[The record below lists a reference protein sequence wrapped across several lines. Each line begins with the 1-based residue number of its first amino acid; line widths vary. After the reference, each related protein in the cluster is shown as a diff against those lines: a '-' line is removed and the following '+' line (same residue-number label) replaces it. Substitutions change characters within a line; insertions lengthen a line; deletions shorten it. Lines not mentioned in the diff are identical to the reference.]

1 MLYWQLVRDP
11 VVMSADHIENIPYS
25 LALKCRFILVFG
37 AIGAITT
44 SALFLY
50 LVLTDPFANIS
61 FLYALSFAVPLLYAT
76 TYFAYKKRPSIAS
89 SLAILASVLGC
100 FGSLTLFF
108 ASFLTLEMIF
118 VLSAMFIPI
127 NRKQSIVFYFFI
139 VFTVVIKI
147 LAELKLFSVVFIPH
161 SDLDKE
167 SIFYIC
173 MFLFSIFSYAFIVN
187 YMINQGLQSSEK
199 LIETSSQLQDTLKM
213 KDQLITLISHD
224 LKNPIGNISMIVKE
238 MQLKTLPVTPE
249 VLDMLNDTSTKASNL
264 IENLTRWSSV
274 KQDRTMIRK
283 EGFNLRK
290 CVEESIGLVQI
301 MSRQKHIEIINKCD
315 EDIMVYA
322 DRRMISTV
330 LRNML
335 SNAIKFSHN
344 KGTIELNVV
353 AKQDFV
359 NLTVQDFGVGLSSEH
374 QNKLFLDDQK
384 HTSNPGTSD
393 EKGSGLGLIISK
405 DFVKLNGGSIGV
417 ESELGKGSRFWFSIP
432 MAGQRN

>member
-1 MLYWQLVRDP
+1 
-11 VVMSADHIENIPYS
+11 MSADHIENIPYS

-44 SALFLY
+44 SSLFLY

-139 VFTVVIKI
+139 VFTVVIKV

-173 MFLFSIFSYAFIVN
+173 MFLFSIFFYAFIVN
-187 YMINQGLQSSEK
+187 YMINRGLQSSEK
-199 LIETSSQLQDTLKM
+199 LIETSSQLKDTLKL

-224 LKNPIGNISMIVKE
+224 LKNPIGNITMIVKE
-238 MQLKTLPVTPE
+238 IQRKTLPVTPK
-249 VLDMLNDTSTKASNL
+249 VLEMLNDTSSKASEL
-264 IENLTRWSSV
+264 IETLMQWSAV
-274 KQDRTMIRK
+274 KQDNTMLRTEDFK
-283 EGFNLRK
+283 LFD
-290 CVEESIGLVQI
+290 CVEETIGLVQI
-301 MSRQKHIEIINKCD
+301 MSSQKEIEITNNCD
-315 EDIMVYA
+315 KDVIASA

-330 LRNML
+330 VRNLL

-344 KGTIELNVV
+344 KGTIKLSSDTD
-353 AKQDFV
+353 QDFIIIHIE
-359 NLTVQDFGVGLSSEH
+359 DSGVGLSPEH
-374 QNKLFLDDQK
+374 QKKLFLND
-384 HTSNPGTSD
+384 HEHASSPGTSN
-393 EKGSGLGLIISK
+393 EMGSGLGLIISK
-405 DFVKLNGGSIGV
+405 DFVALNGGDIGV
-417 ESELGKGSRFWFSIP
+417 ESEQEKGSRFWFSIP
-432 MAGQRN
+432 MAGQRH